1 MSTNALFD
9 ADIATTELGR
19 KRREL
24 MPVDAQIVDSYLAAR
39 SDGDLKQM
47 RLLRRNAAALDP
59 QLLDELDGLDN
70 YPAAA

>member
-1 MSTNALFD
+1 MSTHTLFD
-9 ADIATTELGR
+9 ADIAATELG
-19 KRREL
+19 KRRRAL

-39 SDGDLKQM
+39 SDGDVKQM

-59 QLLDELDGLDN
+59 DLVAELDGFD